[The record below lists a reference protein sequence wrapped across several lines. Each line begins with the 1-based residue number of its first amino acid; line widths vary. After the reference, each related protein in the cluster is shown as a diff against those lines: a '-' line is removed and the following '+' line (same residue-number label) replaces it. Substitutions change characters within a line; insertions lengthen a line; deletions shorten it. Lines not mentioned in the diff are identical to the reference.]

1 MDDEFQADELYD
13 EEQAQ
18 AADEGEAEPGE
29 SEAESWD
36 ELEAALAPKTVKR
49 GDLVEAT
56 VAEVQDQALVLD
68 LGTKYEGFVPRSEFI
83 SDEELPQVGDKIQVA
98 VVNVDDKAERIRVS
112 KRRADYER
120 AWAELEAAHQSG
132 ETVTG
137 MVTERVKGGLRVN
150 VGLPGFVPA
159 SQVIVRDVRHLDRFV
174 GRALPLK
181 VVEVDRRANK
191 VILSH
196 KQAVEEERARRR
208 EKTLARLYEGAVCEG
223 RVVSLTDYG
232 AFVDLGGVDG
242 LLHVSEMAWH
252 HVSHPSEVVK
262 RGDIVRV
269 VVLSIE
275 NGGNRISL
283 SRREIL
289 PDPWKEISAKY
300 QEGQTVEVE
309 ITRLVSTGAFALP
322 VGVDVEGFIPLREI
336 SEQRIKKPEEAIRPG
351 QRLEARILDLQP
363 QAHKMTLSLTQ
374 ASAARRRE
382 EIQGYLSTENSGAS
396 INLGEQFGAILQA
409 AIAEPAPA
417 VEAAP
422 EQDKPV
428 RKPRARKKP
437 PEPEPGP
444 DAEVS
449 ACTATRAAGKKAAP
463 PAEEEALASAEQPGL
478 EATEAVPSSGEEG

>member
-1 MDDEFQADELYD
+1 
-13 EEQAQ
+13 
-18 AADEGEAEPGE
+18 
-29 SEAESWD
+29 
-36 ELEAALAPKTVKR
+36 
-49 GDLVEAT
+49 
-56 VAEVQDQALVLD
+56 
-68 LGTKYEGFVPRSEFI
+68 
-83 SDEELPQVGDKIQVA
+83 
-98 VVNVDDKAERIRVS
+98 
-112 KRRADYER
+112 
-120 AWAELEAAHQSG
+120 
-132 ETVTG
+132 

-181 VVEVDRRANK
+181 VVEVDRRTNK

-232 AFVDLGGVDG
+232 AFIDLGGVDG

-252 HVSHPSEVVK
+252 HVSHPSEVLK

-289 PDPWKEISAKY
+289 PDPWKEVSAKY

-322 VGVDVEGFIPLREI
+322 VGADVEGFIPLREI

-351 QRLEARILDLQP
+351 QRLEARILELQP
-363 QAHKMTLSLTQ
+363 QAHKMTLSLAQ

-382 EIQGYLSTENSGAS
+382 EIQSYLSTENSGAR

-409 AIAEPAPA
+409 AIAEPAPP
-417 VEAAP
+417 VETAP
-422 EQDKPV
+422 EQEKPV
-428 RKPRARKKP
+428 RKPRVRRKP
-437 PEPEPGP
+437 AAPEPVPTGET
-444 DAEVS
+444 S
-449 ACTATRAAGKKAAP
+449 APTEGTPAAAANQATREETVEAAP
-463 PAEEEALASAEQPGL
+463 AEALAGAEQPGE
-478 EATEAVPSSGEEG
+478 EATEAAPSGEVG